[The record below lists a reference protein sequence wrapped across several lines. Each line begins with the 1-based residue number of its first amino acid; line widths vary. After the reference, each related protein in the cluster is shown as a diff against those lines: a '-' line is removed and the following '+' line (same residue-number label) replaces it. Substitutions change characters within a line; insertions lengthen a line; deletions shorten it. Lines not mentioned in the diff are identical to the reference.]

1 MDDGAS
7 VFVAELAP
15 GAGFE
20 LEETRGEGIKG
31 EPASGEDA
39 EAVGVANEECVAT
52 GFADAGNDAI
62 DSRGD
67 ISGGFAVRA
76 RLCENSP
83 AGDAFSDFRG
93 GEAFV
98 VAVVPLGEVGGDF
111 GFFGEA
117 GELAG
122 AAGAEAWAAQ
132 DEAEF
137 APGEKWL
144 EAGGALLAGGG
155 EGDVGGGGVAA
166 REAPL
171 GFAVADENDFL
182 GGIGGHGG
190 FRPGGFRRVRRPA
203 SV

>member
-1 MDDGAS
+1 M
-7 VFVAELAP
+7 
-15 GAGFE
+15 
-20 LEETRGEGIKG
+20 
-31 EPASGEDA
+31 
-39 EAVGVANEECVAT
+39 ANEECVAT
-52 GFADAGNDAI
+52 GFADAGNDAV

-76 RLCENSP
+76 GVSENGP
-83 AGDAFSDFRG
+83 ASDPFSDFRA

-98 VAVVPLGEVGGDF
+98 VAVVPLGEVWGDF

-117 GELAG
+117 GEFAG
-122 AAGAEAWAAQ
+122 AAGAEAGTAQ
-132 DEAEF
+132 HETELTVS
-137 APGEKWL
+137 KKRL
-144 EAGGALLAGGG
+144 EVSGAQLAGGG

-166 REAPL
+166 GEAPF

-190 FRPGGFRRVRRPA
+190 FRRGGLRRVRRPA